1 MQEYHKSLSTVF
13 LDLLGLPELS
23 SVSELFGFEGSEVGV
38 GVVVDDLSEVDDDLL
53 G

>member
-13 LDLLGLPELS
+13 LDLLGLPEPS
-23 SVSELFGFEGSEVGV
+23 SVSELFVFEVSEVGV
-38 GVVVDDLSEVDDDLL
+38 EVDDLKDVDEDLF